1 MATTWL
7 RSGALIRRRLTS
19 CVVLFAVL
27 LGTGGCVP
35 SLSGKMTITA
45 LMADSAGLFVGN
57 EVGILGVPVG
67 KVTAIEPDGE
77 NVRVTLEIDGD
88 QAVPADAGAVV
99 VARSVAT
106 DRYVELTPV
115 YDQGARMR
123 SGAVI
128 DQSRTR
134 TPVDFDDVL
143 GALNTF
149 ATGIAGSKETR
160 DAIKN
165 ILEAGSGA
173 VAGRGADFNRAVT
186 SLGAAVD
193 SISGQRA
200 NITSTVRSLDVLTTT
215 IAQNQGL
222 VREFITQISS
232 ASQLLADERENFQA
246 ALRSLGSAVELVA
259 EFAHDNRAQ
268 LVGALD
274 KSTDLMTS
282 LMTKKDRLTET
293 MEVMPLALQNLSAIL
308 RNGEL
313 LVRVDPTVL
322 LPIANLVDS
331 LCGTGASQFC
341 AAFGPSLLNLNN
353 LIDLLGVGG

>member
-1 MATTWL
+1 MKKL
-7 RSGALIRRRLTS
+7 VSALL
-19 CVVLFAVL
+19 LLAVM
-27 LGTGGCVP
+27 LGTGGCTP
-35 SLSGKMTITA
+35 SLGGKMKITA
-45 LMADSAGLFVGN
+45 LMSDSAGLFVGN
-57 EVGILGVPVG
+57 DVGILGVPVG
-67 KVTAIEPDGE
+67 KVTAIDPDGE
-77 NVRVTLEIDGD
+77 NVRVTLEVDSD
-88 QAVPADAGAVV
+88 QPVPADAGAVV

-128 DQSRTR
+128 EQSRTR

-149 ATGIAGSKETR
+149 ATGIAGSKETK

-173 VAGRGADFNRAVT
+173 VAGRGEEFNRAVT
-186 SLGAAVD
+186 SLGSAVD
-193 SISGQRA
+193 SISGQRG
-200 NITSTVRSLDVLTTT
+200 NITSTVESLDVLTTT
-215 IAQNQGL
+215 IAQNQKL
-222 VREFITQISS
+222 VREFITQISA
-232 ASQLLADERENFQA
+232 ASTLLADERKNFQT
-246 ALRSLGSAVELVA
+246 ALQSLGTAVELVA
-259 EFAHDNRAQ
+259 EFAHDNRDQ

-282 LMTKKDRLTET
+282 LMTKKARLTET
-293 MEVMPLALQNLSAIL
+293 MEVMPLALQNLKAIL
-308 RNGEL
+308 HNGEL

-322 LPIANLVDS
+322 LPIADLVDS
-331 LCGTGASQFC
+331 MCGVGSEQFC

-353 LIDLLGVGG
+353 LIGLLGLEAGG